1 MTLSID
7 CKLAHYGLSIAW
19 LAERAVARKWELAM
33 AFTLLATT
41 YCRAGRMLS
50 RAEALLREATRLV
63 QFSKHHKDR
72 LAAFDG
78 CHVSLA
84 VRIAWQQAQLLA
96 VMPKRD
102 SEAIQWA
109 GLARTL
115 WNNEHSQIVRNAALR
130 GVNKGGQLGVE
141 EDPVEDEVSAA
152 KGPVAG
158 PGPGS
163 RQKIEEALGDLGA
176 FAGKGNPGTQSVISF
191 WLGRV
196 FYS

>member
-1 MTLSID
+1 
-7 CKLAHYGLSIAW
+7 
-19 LAERAVARKWELAM
+19 M

-41 YCRAGRMLS
+41 YCRAGRMLP

-84 VRIAWQQAQLLA
+84 VRIAWQQAQLLT

-109 GLARTL
+109 NLARTL
-115 WNNEHSQIVRNAALR
+115 WKNEHSQIVPNAALQ
-130 GVNKGGQLGVE
+130 GAIQKGGLEVE
-141 EDPVEDEVSAA
+141 EEAVEDEVSAA
-152 KGPVAG
+152 KGPMEEPS
-158 PGPGS
+158 PGPG
-163 RQKIEEALGDLGA
+163 QKIEEALGDLGA
-176 FAGKGNPGTQSVISF
+176 FAGKGTPGSQNVISF